1 MVFIS
6 ITLPTTIFAQHLSL
20 PISAPIPVQR
30 PSPSATKPL
39 LAPLD
44 KANKSLTDLAQSKVK
59 PIANSDLKA
68 GLDALYNNHADLAIA
83 MREAMPNNSL
93 DRHILTWAIGVSG
106 VKNIPSDEILKTAN
120 ELKNWPG
127 TTQMRRNFERA
138 LASEPKNASIIIAE
152 FDTVTPLTAQ
162 GMTSLGLAYIE
173 TGQPKRAYQ
182 MIAPWWHSAKLS
194 SQDEQLILQK
204 ISFILKPSDH
214 LQRMRIMLYEN
225 RLNSA
230 ALVAPLSGAQ
240 SLYNAYAAVAKNDP
254 KALQKLNSVDQS
266 LRKDSVY
273 QFTKIQYLRRNGNY
287 DEAAKLMLKAP
298 KDALSLVNPDAW
310 WIERRVLSRE
320 MLDLNKPKIAYLLA
334 SSHAAES
341 PTLAADAEFHAGW
354 YALRFLNDPKTAM
367 QHFSK
372 ILILSSRPLSA
383 SRGYY
388 WLGRSAEASHQYD
401 LAKRYFEKSAHFG
414 TTYYGQL
421 AAAKLGQQKLDI
433 AYPRPT
439 TIERQRFEQREPVR
453 AIKRLEAVGYADRA
467 GSLYRELGAEL
478 KSPGELALLATMAER
493 KGDHYTSLKIG
504 KNAVIRGLDVGALSH
519 PVGAIPESA
528 NISATGKALAYA
540 IARQES
546 EFNPNAISGA
556 GAKGMLQLLPNT
568 AKAVA
573 AKHSIAWS
581 PQRLSSDAGYNAT
594 LGAHFLGEQLE
605 RFNGSYILT
614 FIGYNAGPRRA
625 NEWIARYGDP
635 RGLKIDQVVD
645 WVERIPYT
653 ETRDYVMRVMEN
665 YETYKARLTGKANI
679 MADLVSGRHN

>member
-6 ITLPTTIFAQHLSL
+6 ITLPTTIFAQHPSL
-20 PISAPIPVQR
+20 PINAPIPVQR
-30 PSPSATKPL
+30 PSATKPL
-39 LAPLD
+39 LAPLN
-44 KANKSLTDLAQSKVK
+44 KANKSLTDLAKSKVK

-138 LASEPKNASIIIAE
+138 LASEPKNSSIIIAE
-152 FDTVTPLTAQ
+152 FNNVTPLTAQ
-162 GMTSLGLAYIE
+162 GMTSLSLAYIE
-173 TGQPKRAYQ
+173 TGQTKRAYQ

-298 KDALSLVNPDAW
+298 KDAISLVNPDAW

-354 YALRFLNDPKTAM
+354 YALRFLNDSKTAM

-493 KGDHYTSLKIG
+493 KGDHFTSLKIG

-635 RGLKIDQVVD
+635 RGLNIDQVVD